1 MKNQAKHSAARFRGF
16 YTALGISLA
25 MIGAACFFAYRQTS
39 STLEEN
45 LNSLTEIAE
54 LPTAAVTDQIQA
66 PVIGVKTD
74 VAKETQTV
82 TSAAAQTQAETQ
94 AHHLTAPLTE
104 YTVLAPFSAG
114 ELVKSETTGTWQTHN
129 GVDLACE
136 AGSDVYAIDIGT
148 VSSVCNDALWG
159 YTVTIDHDN
168 GVTSRYCGLD
178 GSLEVREGDAVQS
191 GQKLG
196 TAGNTA
202 DIESSQ
208 DSHLHLE
215 IRRSGEYLD
224 PMAYLQ

>member
-1 MKNQAKHSAARFRGF
+1 MTCSTCASASAR
-16 YTALGISLA
+16 
-25 MIGAACFFAYRQTS
+25 
-39 STLEEN
+39 
-45 LNSLTEIAE
+45 
-54 LPTAAVTDQIQA
+54 
-66 PVIGVKTD
+66 
-74 VAKETQTV
+74 VA
-82 TSAAAQTQAETQ
+82 
-94 AHHLTAPLTE
+94 
-104 YTVLAPFSAG
+104 
-114 ELVKSETTGTWQTHN
+114 
-129 GVDLACE
+129 
-136 AGSDVYAIDIGT
+136 AIDIGT

>member
-1 MKNQAKHSAARFRGF
+1 MA
-16 YTALGISLA
+16 T
-25 MIGAACFFAYRQTS
+25 
-39 STLEEN
+39 
-45 LNSLTEIAE
+45 
-54 LPTAAVTDQIQA
+54 
-66 PVIGVKTD
+66 
-74 VAKETQTV
+74 
-82 TSAAAQTQAETQ
+82 
-94 AHHLTAPLTE
+94 HLTDPAPTC
-104 YTVLAPFSAG
+104 TAP
-114 ELVKSETTGTWQTHN
+114 GTLRP
-129 GVDLACE
+129 GRYA
-136 AGSDVYAIDIGT
+136 AIDIGT